1 LSPITDHRSPF
12 TVYRSP
18 FTVHRL
24 PFTVHRSPFTV
35 HRSPFTVYRSPFTV
49 YRSPI
54 PMNYYLGVD
63 IGATKSHALIA
74 DEQGCAVGF
83 GQGGPGNHEVV
94 GYAGLAATLQQIT
107 QRALRSA
114 GIERGQIAGAGFG
127 VAGYDWPSELP
138 PTLET
143 IKTLGL
149 TAPLEVVND
158 TIIGLVAGAEAG
170 WGVAVIAGTSN
181 NCWGWDANH
190 RIGRVTGNGG
200 MFGEHGGS
208 GELVQAAIAA
218 VAKAWT
224 QRGPATALSQAFC
237 QLVGASSDANLLE
250 GLSQEGYEIGAAA
263 APLVFQTAEA
273 GDAAALGVVRWSA
286 EELAS
291 LANGVIRQLNLEEQ
305 SFDVVLV
312 GSMYNGGPL
321 LLEPMQAAVQAV
333 APGARF
339 VRLTAPPVVGAVL
352 LAMQA
357 AGLPAQTLRAE
368 LIASTQRLM
377 QTG

>member
-1 LSPITDHRSPF
+1 MS
-12 TVYRSP
+12 
-18 FTVHRL
+18 
-24 PFTVHRSPFTV
+24 
-35 HRSPFTVYRSPFTV
+35 
-49 YRSPI
+49 
-54 PMNYYLGVD
+54 YYLGID
-63 IGATKSHALIA
+63 IGATKSHALLA
-74 DEQGCAVGF
+74 DEHGCAAGF

-94 GYAGLAATLQQIT
+94 GYAGLTATLQAVTDQ
-107 QRALRSA
+107 ALADA
-114 GIERGQIAGAGFG
+114 GIRRNQIAGAGFG

-138 PTLET
+138 PTMEA
-143 IKTLGL
+143 IATLGL
-149 TAPLEVVND
+149 AAPLEVVND
-158 TIIGLVAGAEAG
+158 TIVGLMAGAEAG

-181 NCWGWDANH
+181 NCWGWDAQH

-218 VAKAWT
+218 VAKAWSR
-224 QRGPATALSQAFC
+224 RGPATALSQTFC

-250 GLSQEGYEIGAAA
+250 GLSQDGYEIGAAA

-273 GDAAALGVVRWSA
+273 GDAVALSVVRWA
-286 EELAS
+286 AVELAS
-291 LANGVIRQLNLEEQ
+291 LANGVIRQLELENQ

-321 LLEPMQAAVQAV
+321 LLEPMFEAVQAV

-339 VRLTAPPVVGAVL
+339 VRLTVPPVVGAVL

-357 AGLPAQTLRAE
+357 ADLPAQTLRAE

-377 QTG
+377 QTGRDA